1 MQSDVILLAPFV
13 AFRACCVTKPKG
25 SPFACS
31 SFFDKIQE
39 IRVGFFLDRF
49 QCVFLVCGHFNCCP
63 LLTFFNSFMEY
74 DRLRNWTGKKI
85 VWNKDR
91 FHCIAFG
98 DRKGWNSTK
107 CVRETYVRVLIA
119 FNLLK
124 GTFYTAY
131 SYNFVIVFFHSI
143 SLIFWTLTSSCYS
156 SNVNFLWGT
165 FIKLRS
171 NLFISSK
178 HSILMAISFDICHK
192 RNERSKHKKIFTDVF
207 CVIILG
213 IFLGSTL
220 DCKIN
225 RFPEQI
231 RTEFKFDKSI

>member
-31 SFFDKIQE
+31 SFFGKIQE
-39 IRVGFFLDRF
+39 IRVGFFWIVFNVCFWFVAILTAVLFWHFSIRLWNTIGWDIEQVKKLFGTKIDFIVSLSVTVRDR
-49 QCVFLVCGHFNCCP
+49 
-63 LLTFFNSFMEY
+63 
-74 DRLRNWTGKKI
+74 
-85 VWNKDR
+85 
-91 FHCIAFG
+91 
-98 DRKGWNSTK
+98 NSTK
-107 CVRETYVRVLIA
+107 CVRETYVRILIA

-171 NLFISSK
+171 NLFFSSK
-178 HSILMAISFDICHK
+178 HSILMAISFDIWHK

-207 CVIILG
+207 FVIILG
-213 IFLGSTL
+213 IFFRFDAWLQNKPFSRTN
-220 DCKIN
+220 KN
-225 RFPEQI
+225 RI
-231 RTEFKFDKSI
+231 